1 MGNPPLWL
9 IKGQYESNLPANIW
23 RINTWSK
30 SIVKSDGNHHVCRF
44 LLVLFVCQIVNIT
57 LWNPK
62 TCGSSSTRYSK
73 KRHVGAEGNRKKR
86 KTYHIRSFKEGT
98 WRNTQKMTSSQVLK
112 EAVCKGHDQPPIRL
126 SLWWQYE
133 HRRRTSFGGH
143 EIHWRC
149 IKLVS
154 KMVGGLEHV
163 FPIQLGIITPTDFH
177 FFQRGSNHQPEN
189 MCSTFSEY
197 SPMENHPLTLMI
209 LRANPGV
216 ATAAHVLHDERN
228 SLRENPRGT
237 LVFACFYHTVSQFPA
252 SFALVSKSH
261 LQLIFLGRHFYIWA
275 I

>member
-9 IKGQYESNLPANIW
+9 IKGQYESNLPNIW

-149 IKLVS
+149 INTGFKNGWWFGTCFS
-154 KMVGGLEHV
+154 HSVGNNNPNWL
-163 FPIQLGIITPTDFH
+163 
-177 FFQRGSNHQPEN
+177 SY
-189 MCSTFSEY
+189 FSEGLK
-197 SPMENHPLTLMI
+197 PPT
-209 LRANPGV
+209 RK
-216 ATAAHVLHDERN
+216 HV
-228 SLRENPRGT
+228 
-237 LVFACFYHTVSQFPA
+237 
-252 SFALVSKSH
+252 
-261 LQLIFLGRHFYIWA
+261 
-275 I
+275 